1 MTTFGKRD
9 SAPGAAGAKP
19 TFGKKTAQPV
29 PGRAAPP
36 PQAERLS
43 PQAMA
48 FLEAER
54 NRPPVAAAQQPVRQS
69 AAAPMPSHRQPAPSQ
84 PASKPAAMPAEP
96 QAAAPTRPYVEPRRP
111 SHHAYAGKPVWGR
124 RVAARLVDEIGVW
137 VLIYVLFNDGFTAA
151 LSAYAGA
158 DPGSPQEVAASV
170 DILGFALIFMVA
182 QCAYNIAMESSSL
195 QATLGKLMVGAVV
208 TSRDG
213 KKPTLGSVVLRN
225 TIGRFAA
232 NAIPFCAG
240 YIVGLFNPE
249 RRCVHDMIGGT
260 VVRQRTAP
268 QPSGGYGEVFA

>member
-9 SAPGAAGAKP
+9 SALGAPGAKP
-19 TFGKKTAQPV
+19 TFGKKNAQPV
-29 PGRAAPP
+29 PGRSAPP
-36 PQAERLS
+36 QTERLS

-54 NRPPVAAAQQPVRQS
+54 NRPPVAAAHPPVRQS
-69 AAAPMPSHRQPAPSQ
+69 AAAPLPPHRPPAPLM
-84 PASKPAAMPAEP
+84 AEAAAMPVEP
-96 QAAAPTRPYVEPRRP
+96 KVAAPTRPYVEPRRP

-124 RVAARLVDEIGVW
+124 RVAARIVDEFGVW
-137 VLIYVLFNDGFTAA
+137 VLIYVLFNDGFTSA

-170 DILGFALIFMVA
+170 DIFGFAMIFMVA

-208 TSRDG
+208 TGRDG
-213 KKPTLGSVVLRN
+213 KKPTLGSIVLRN

-232 NAIPFCAG
+232 NVIPFCAG
-240 YIVGLFNPE
+240 YIVGLFNEE

-260 VVRQRTAP
+260 VVRKRAAP
-268 QPSGGYGEVFA
+268 QPSGNYGEAFA

>member
-9 SAPGAAGAKP
+9 SALGAPGAKP
-19 TFGKKTAQPV
+19 TFGKKSAQPM

-36 PQAERLS
+36 AERLS

-54 NRPPVAAAQQPVRQS
+54 NRPPVAAAQPPVRQS

-84 PASKPAAMPAEP
+84 PAVRLAEP
-96 QAAAPTRPYVEPRRP
+96 KAAAPTRPYVETRRP

-137 VLIYVLFNDGFTAA
+137 VLIYVLFNDGFTNA

-170 DILGFALIFMVA
+170 DILGFAMIFMVA

-268 QPSGGYGEVFA
+268 QPSGSYGEVFA